1 MRKTKLKQAIHF
13 TTILRTAHNEI
24 KKALESKNTTLAS
37 DLLEQCQ
44 SGTIELGEMIE
55 SEEGETCSTIPFLE
69 SYCELVYQTYQQIR
83 ALPMVNAHKIHKN
96 LNKSLTQIENSIK
109 NDISVQ
115 TEVVFLPYKASMWD
129 SLESVWKA
137 ADQDPSCNAY
147 VIPIPYYDRDPEGK
161 FTKMHYEGELYP
173 DYVPITRY
181 DEYDF
186 AGRHPDMIYIHN
198 PYDNNNYVTSVHPFF
213 YSDKLKQYTDQ
224 LIYIPY
230 FILADVD
237 LEDEDSIM
245 GMAHF
250 ATTPGVI
257 NADKV
262 IVQSENMR
270 QAYIKA
276 LTMVTG
282 EHTRKHWEERI
293 LGLGSP
299 KMDKV
304 MATRREDVKIPQ
316 EWLKV
321 IEKPD
326 GSWKKI
332 IFYNTS
338 VQALLNHNE
347 KMNEKIKD
355 VLRVFKENQ
364 EDVALLWRPHPLI
377 EATIKSVRPRLWED
391 YKEIVDTYRDEGWG
405 IYDDTAD
412 MDRAVALSD
421 AYYGDGSSIV
431 QLYQETGKPIMYQD
445 VEIITELNL

>member
-1 MRKTKLKQAIHF
+1 MRKAQKTQVKNF
-13 TTILRTAHNEI
+13 TGVLRAAHTEI
-24 KKALESKNTTLAS
+24 KKALESRNTDLAL

-44 SGTIELGEMIE
+44 AGAIELGETIE
-55 SEEGETCSTIPFLE
+55 SSEGENFITIPFIE
-69 SYCELVYQTYQQIR
+69 VYCEQIYQTYEQLKM
-83 ALPMVNAHKIHKN
+83 LPSSNAHKIQKT
-96 LNKSLTQIENSIK
+96 LNKSLTPIENSIE
-109 NDISVQ
+109 NDIPIQ

-137 ADQDPSCNAY
+137 ADEDPNCNAY
-147 VIPIPYYDRDPEGK
+147 MIPIPYYDRDPEGN
-161 FTKMHYEGELYP
+161 FTEMHDEGDLYP

-181 DEYDF
+181 DEYNF
-186 AGRHPDMIYIHN
+186 AQRHPDMIFIHN
-198 PYDNNNYVTSVHPFF
+198 PYDNHNYVTSVHPFF
-213 YSDKLKQYTDQ
+213 YSDKLKEYTDQ

-230 FILADVD
+230 FILGEVNLDN
-237 LEDEDSIM
+237 EDSIM
-245 GMAHF
+245 KMAHF

-276 LTMVTG
+276 LTMVAG

-304 MATRREDVKIPQ
+304 MATQKEDVEVLA
-316 EWLKV
+316 EWRKV

-338 VQALLNHNE
+338 VQALLDHNE

-355 VLRVFKENQ
+355 VLRIFKENQ

-377 EATIKSVRPRLWED
+377 EATIKSVRPRLWEE
-391 YKEIVDTYRDEGWG
+391 YKEIVDTYREEGWG

-412 MDRAVALSD
+412 MDRAIALSD
-421 AYYGDGSSIV
+421 AYYGDRSSVV
-431 QLYQETGKPIMYQD
+431 QLCREKGKPVMYQN
-445 VEIITELNL
+445 VEIIYCV